1 MVHAKEITKLCFLK
15 KNGEKMKKLKEIVKL
30 NKKSKLLT
38 LLLCFLATT
47 SVVPAIAGDLM
58 PKEIQGVYRKQ
69 MQALGNTGLA
79 APHNDNVQEVLA
91 CQNPVVINSTSVKD
105 GFIQCYVQQVN
116 QRSGVYEVT
125 QMCTITGGANGFK
138 QLYATYEKKDGVL
151 YMGSGPK
158 KVALHPC

>member
-1 MVHAKEITKLCFLK
+1 M
-15 KNGEKMKKLKEIVKL
+15 KNLKEIVKL
-30 NKKSKLLT
+30 NKQGVIAT
-38 LLLCFLATT
+38 LLLCSLCGAGT
-47 SVVPAIAGDLM
+47 SAMAGDLM

-69 MQALGNTGLA
+69 MQALGHTGMAL
-79 APHNDNVQEVLA
+79 PNNDNIQEVLA

-105 GFIQCYVQQVN
+105 GYIQCYVQQVSA
-116 QRSGVYEVT
+116 RSGVYEVT